1 MVGMEVLID
10 AVAEVVVLDVV
21 QAGFFCLFLTW
32 LVGGY
37 DGCDSRDRG
46 CGWCGGVG
54 WCGGAGVVE
63 MVCSVIMGVGIG
75 GVGNRGWGVVSSG
88 ENVSVTDGGADGGG
102 ARWRD
107 CCRFPYGIFG
117 ELREDLPYR
126 LPFMLD
132 IGDVFL

>member
-1 MVGMEVLID
+1 MVGTDVLMD
-10 AVAEVVVLDVV
+10 LVVEVVVVEAVDVV
-21 QAGFFCLFLTW
+21 QKGFFCLFLTW

-63 MVCSVIMGVGIG
+63 MVCSVIIGVRIG
-75 GVGNRGWGVVSSG
+75 GVGNRGWGVVSSA
-88 ENVSVTDGGADGGG
+88 ENVSVTDGGADDGG

-117 ELREDLPYR
+117 ELRL
-126 LPFMLD
+126 
-132 IGDVFL
+132 

>member
-1 MVGMEVLID
+1 MLMDLVVEVFVVE
-10 AVAEVVVLDVV
+10 AVDVV
-21 QAGFFCLFLTW
+21 QKGFFCLFLTW

-54 WCGGAGVVE
+54 WYGGAGVVE
-63 MVCSVIMGVGIG
+63 MVCSVIIGVRIG